1 MLRHKTTYLL
11 VAFLLLLASCA
22 SPGKQGT
29 VAVATSQPTSA
40 PTPTATLTPLPPTP
54 ALGPV
59 PQHCPVSNPTPHM
72 SLPGLGPVIGAS
84 PVWADWPPGGPVI
97 AHLSHTPPGIYEA
110 PYGWAILKTIWEVG
124 PNYTHPV
131 TVRGYELFDHTRLLI
146 QFLNNP
152 PTADAVLDPQHPD
165 HPVSVVG
172 EGWAEWGSEF
182 VVPKAGCYVVEVS
195 WSTGHW
201 SVTFAAGA

>member
-1 MLRHKTTYLL
+1 M
-11 VAFLLLLASCA
+11 LLLLAGCTSFA
-22 SPGKQGT
+22 SPSTAHSG
-29 VAVATSQPTSA
+29 ATPPTSA
-40 PTPTATLTPLPPTP
+40 ATVIPTPDPTEP
-54 ALGPV
+54 KLGAV
-59 PQHCPVSNPTPHM
+59 PQHCPVSNPFPRM
-72 SLPGLGPVIGAS
+72 RLPGLGPVIGTS
-84 PVWADWPPGGPVI
+84 PVWAEWPPGGPVI
-97 AHLSHTPPGIYEA
+97 AHLSQTSSYTYDTYEA
-110 PYGWAILKTIWEVG
+110 PYGWAMLKTIWEVG

-131 TVRGYELFDHTRLLI
+131 TVRGYELVDHTPLLI
-146 QFLNNP
+146 QITNTS

-172 EGWAEWGSEF
+172 AGWAEWGTVY